1 MPAAMIPR
9 ISPTTRSTP
18 AGPGSCRSSA
28 VIIGCATISTACWR
42 DEQRSERRFEMDF
55 ETYKS
60 SLAEEAPPEGLSMAA
75 QALWWEAKGDWHLA
89 HQCAQKQ
96 PDAERAWAHA
106 YLHRVEGDLR
116 TAGGWDN
123 RAGRPASTA
132 PPKDEWA
139 TAP

>member
-1 MPAAMIPR
+1 
-9 ISPTTRSTP
+9 
-18 AGPGSCRSSA
+18 
-28 VIIGCATISTACWR
+28 
-42 DEQRSERRFEMDF
+42 MDF

-60 SLAEEAPPEGLSMAA
+60 SLAKEAPPEGLSMAA

-96 PDAERAWAHA
+96 PDAEGAWAHA

-116 TAGGWDN
+116 NAGGWYN

-132 PPKDEWA
+132 PLKEEWETIA
-139 TAP
+139 RALLA